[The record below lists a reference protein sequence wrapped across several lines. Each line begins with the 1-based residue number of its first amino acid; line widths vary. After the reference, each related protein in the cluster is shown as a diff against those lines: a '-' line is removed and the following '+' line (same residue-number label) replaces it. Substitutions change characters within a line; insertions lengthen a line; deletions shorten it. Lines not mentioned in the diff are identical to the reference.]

1 MGPNETPLLKENPMK
16 KIDEA
21 LVKATS
27 DGTINMKALVIKLAA
42 MTAATAV
49 GIAGTVLVQ
58 RSLDRK
64 ASDSE

>member
-1 MGPNETPLLKENPMK
+1 MK